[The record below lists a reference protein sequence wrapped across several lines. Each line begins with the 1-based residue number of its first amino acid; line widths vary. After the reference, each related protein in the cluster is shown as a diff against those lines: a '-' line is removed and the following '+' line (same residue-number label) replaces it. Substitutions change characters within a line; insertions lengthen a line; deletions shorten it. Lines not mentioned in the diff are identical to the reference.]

1 MSGDGLG
8 LRTSQT
14 KIVWDNLVLDPAPTG
29 TNPAAE
35 TAASV
40 SIGTVAAQMVSSGKF
55 PQVTAVRSNSSRM
68 TGVVASQSTTLTPRA
83 GSFWRSA
90 RSTR

>member
-35 TAASV
+35 TTASV
-40 SIGTVAAQMVSSGKF
+40 SIGTVAAQMVS
-55 PQVTAVRSNSSRM
+55 
-68 TGVVASQSTTLTPRA
+68 
-83 GSFWRSA
+83 
-90 RSTR
+90 